1 MADEQQIIEKPADHE
16 IIGRGYTFGTVT
28 DQISAVVLT
37 KRTPVFWFTS
47 FAVGFLL
54 LQGLL
59 VSAVLLFGKGVGIWG
74 IRTPVMWGFAIT
86 NFVWWIG
93 IGHAGTLISAI
104 LLLLNQKW
112 RNSINRFAE
121 AMTLFAVACAGL
133 FPILHMGRPWLAYW
147 LFPYPNSM
155 MVEPNFRSPLVW
167 DVFAVSTYATVSAL
181 FWFVGLIPDLGTLRD
196 RAKNLFAKYTYGI
209 LAMGWRGSAR
219 HWSIYETASL
229 LLSGL
234 ATPLVLSV
242 HTVVSFD
249 FTIAIVP
256 GWHSTFFPP
265 YFVAGA
271 IYSGFA
277 MVLALAIPLR
287 AVYGLQ
293 GLITDRHLEN
303 SAKVMLATGMIVA
316 YSYIM
321 ETFFAWYSGSPY
333 EAQAFWNRM
342 TGPYS
347 FQYWFLVTCNIVSP
361 NLLWFKKFRKT
372 PVLLFIS
379 SIIVLVGM
387 WLERYMIIV
396 SSLAQDFVP
405 SSWSL
410 FHATRWDWAT
420 YWGTIGL
427 FMFLFFLFIR
437 ALPMISIFEVR
448 TLLPQAKVGEEV
460 KR

>member
-1 MADEQQIIEKPADHE
+1 MAEEQVIEKPESQEVIAP
-16 IIGRGYTFGTVT
+16 GYTFASVT
-28 DQISAVVLT
+28 DQISAVVMT
-37 KRTPVFWFTS
+37 RHTPRFWVIS
-47 FAVGFLL
+47 FVIGFLL

-59 VSAVLLFGKGVGIWG
+59 ASAVLLFVKGTGIWG

-104 LLLLNQKW
+104 LLLLNQSW

-121 AMTLFAVACAGL
+121 AMTLFAVMCAGL
-133 FPILHMGRPWLAYW
+133 FPLLHMGRPWLFYW
-147 LFPYPNSM
+147 LFPYPNSTT
-155 MVEPNFRSPLVW
+155 VEPNFRSPLVW
-167 DVFAVSTYATVSAL
+167 DVFAVSTYFTVSLL

-196 RAKNLFAKYTYGI
+196 RAKNLISKYTYGI

-219 HWSIYETASL
+219 HWSVYETATL
-229 LLSGL
+229 LLAGL

-287 AVYGLQ
+287 AAYGLQ
-293 GLITDRHLEN
+293 GLITDKHLEN
-303 SAKVMLATGMIVA
+303 SGKLMLATGLIVA
-316 YSYIM
+316 YAYIM
-321 ETFFAWYSGSPY
+321 ETFMAWYSGSIY
-333 EAQAFWNRM
+333 EQQAFWNRM
-342 TGPYS
+342 TGPYAAE
-347 FQYWFLVTCNIVSP
+347 YWFLISCNVIAP
-361 NLLWFKKFRKT
+361 NLLWFKKFRT
-372 PVLLFIS
+372 SPLLLFIS
-379 SIIVLVGM
+379 SIIVLIGM
-387 WLERYMIIV
+387 WLERFMIIV

-405 SSWSL
+405 SSWAL
-410 FHATRWDWAT
+410 FRPTRWDWAT
-420 YWGTIGL
+420 YWGTIG
-427 FMFLFFLFIR
+427 FFLVAFFLFIR

-448 TLLPQAKVGEEV
+448 TLLPQAKVREEV
-460 KR
+460 RG